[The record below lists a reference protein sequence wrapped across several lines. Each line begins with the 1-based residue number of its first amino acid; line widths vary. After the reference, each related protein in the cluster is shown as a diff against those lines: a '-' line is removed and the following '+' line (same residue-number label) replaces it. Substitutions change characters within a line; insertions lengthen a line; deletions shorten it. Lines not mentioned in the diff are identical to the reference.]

1 MMTAKYNNDIKF
13 EVNQLEGDSD
23 WRVDEYYSGKWQNSY
38 DDNWSYKE
46 AKRQM
51 IRLAQGL
58 EIDLIVD

>member
-1 MMTAKYNNDIKF
+1 MMTAKYNNNIKF
-13 EVNQLEGDSD
+13 RVKQLKDDND
-23 WRVDEYYSGKWQNSY
+23 WRVDEYHNDKWQNSY
-38 DDNWSYKE
+38 DDNWSYEE